1 VASRDT
7 LGATF
12 GPPWSRHTGRIH
24 VLEAGPF
31 VLPERVQNLPM
42 LGLNQPSPTTIA
54 ELRNAGQFGPDKPRA
69 EVWERRTVAISQ
81 GEAINEEALVAMFRA
96 IIAHNRAGGWRKIMC
111 EH

>member
-1 VASRDT
+1 VASQDT

-54 ELRNAGQFGPDKPRA
+54 ELRNAGQFGPDKPCA
-69 EVWERRTVAISQ
+69 EVWGLPWHYATPS
-81 GEAINEEALVAMFRA
+81 
-96 IIAHNRAGGWRKIMC
+96 GWPSRS
-111 EH
+111 